1 MSNTVLTYAFIFA
14 NWRGNAFIYISFKSF
29 ITVSQIM
36 TYILL
41 YQFERVHISIALAYD
56 DRSWTQAPE
65 AQGRDREQD
74 DRRTVQ
80 EEHSR
85 TRVHVAAAVAA
96 TGCLKLATPFLLT
109 LATFPFLN
117 WTKFDR
123 ISA

>member
-1 MSNTVLTYAFIFA
+1 
-14 NWRGNAFIYISFKSF
+14 
-29 ITVSQIM
+29 M

-96 TGCLKLATPFLLT
+96 TVAATGCLKLATPFLLT
-109 LATFPFLN
+109 LATFPLLN